1 MVGEDMAI
9 RFPGIGFGFAGAVA
23 LTLSTFIT
31 SSLLLYSWSWL
42 SPVDFWQKLVA
53 IVFTVIVGVILFLA
67 LSVVIMMVLMP
78 FTFRKKKRKKGL
90 IYVEGYE

>member
-1 MVGEDMAI
+1 MRIVAL
-9 RFPGIGFGFAGAVA
+9 RFPGMEFGFAGAVA

-42 SPVDFWQKLVA
+42 NPADFWQKLVA
-53 IVFTVIVGVILFLA
+53 IVFTVIVGFIIFLA
-67 LSVVIMMVLMP
+67 LSVAIMMVLMP
-78 FTFRKKKRKKGL
+78 FSMKKKKRKKGL